1 MESGGLDVD
10 GIIENLD
17 NSVSFSTR
25 TGVDGKVFPLCL
37 AYYGHPLKGIIA
49 FREKLMR
56 KRDINDATRGNDSKG
71 AQNDFYSKCLEMQAK
86 DPEAYVKQRKHQV
99 MFVNLAAGS
108 GMFK

>member
-1 MESGGLDVD
+1 MESGGQDVD
-10 GIIENLD
+10 GIIQNLD
-17 NSVSFSTR
+17 NSISFSTR
-25 TGVDGKVFPLCL
+25 TGVDTKVSPLCL

-56 KRDINDATRGNDSKG
+56 KRENNDSKG
-71 AQNDFYSKCLEMQAK
+71 AENDFYSKCLEMQAK

-108 GMFK
+108 GMFN